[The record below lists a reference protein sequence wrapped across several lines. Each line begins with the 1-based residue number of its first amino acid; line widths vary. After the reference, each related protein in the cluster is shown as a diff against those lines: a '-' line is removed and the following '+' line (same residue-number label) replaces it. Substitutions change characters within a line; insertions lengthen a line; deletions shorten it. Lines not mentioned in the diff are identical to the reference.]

1 MIDRQ
6 WSAEVSAFPRG
17 SRARLKAPYPKG
29 SGFALC
35 RPQAAPALRQR
46 RAARAQELDGKR
58 QSLTPLGKRTFQ
70 DCSIEPPGR
79 LRSGA
84 SGREATR

>member
-29 SGFALC
+29 STVPKGVRLC
-35 RPQAAPALRQR
+35 SLSSAGRLPPLANAAPL
-46 RAARAQELDGKR
+46 E
-58 QSLTPLGKRTFQ
+58 
-70 DCSIEPPGR
+70 
-79 LRSGA
+79 LRSWTA
-84 SGREATR
+84 NDKA